1 MKIMT
6 FALVALLAAPI
17 AASAD
22 TKTGSTTTTTTDKS
36 KTTDKTSDTNSN
48 VPTNKTGTDKT
59 ATDKKS
65 GKLADADL
73 QVMAQMHHVNQM
85 EIDMGKLAQTKGS
98 TQGVKTYGQMLVK
111 DHQSADKDLL
121 AFAKKNGATIPM
133 FKPTTEADQKDE
145 KDDKDMSAHVKTLKG
160 ADFDKD
166 FLSMMVQGHEKVL
179 AKLDTAMGMVGSDE
193 LKTLIGNVKPTV
205 QKHADQ
211 ARDLQKAN
219 PQAMK

>member
-1 MKIMT
+1 MKITT
-6 FALVALLAAPI
+6 FALVALLAAPL

-22 TKTGSTTTTTTDKS
+22 TKPGTTTTADKT

-48 VPTNKTGTDKT
+48 VPTNKSPTDKST
-59 ATDKKS
+59 A
-65 GKLADADL
+65 KLAEGDL

-85 EIDMGKLAQTKGS
+85 EIDMGKVAQTKGS
-98 TQGVKTYGQMLVK
+98 TQAIKAYGQMLVR

-121 AFAKKNGATIPM
+121 AFARKNKATIPM
-133 FKPTTEADQKDE
+133 YKPTTEADQKDE
-145 KDDKDMSAHVKTLKG
+145 KDDKDMAAHVKTLKG

-166 FLSMMVQGHEKVL
+166 FLSMMVAGHEKVL
-179 AKLDTAMGMVGSDE
+179 AKLDTAMGSVGNDD
-193 LKTLIGNVKPTV
+193 LKTLIGTVKPTV